1 MHSSLS
7 LDEDILVRKLL
18 LTHDPDGRHLD
29 SELLLQAVE
38 KIICYA
44 TPSGSLVSDLHL
56 DGMARND
63 INNIEVIGSQELLG
77 HAIYEISRQMLYKC
91 SGEGSLHA
99 RAMILFDLLGNYR
112 WDAKVVIVL
121 AAFAT
126 IYGEFWLQM
135 QLNPRNTLAALV
147 AMLKQLPGDLSM
159 EKPRF
164 KALSLLT
171 KNMLEVTKCII
182 KFEVLPFAHL
192 GLGNEEAIATTK
204 SRIYIASYWVT
215 RSALA
220 CSSQFLDLIA
230 LKPEYSHSTI
240 IAAWEL
246 SSLSYRLSS
255 IHSLLWRLVDLFYQD
270 IEKKIYEKLLNL
282 FKETHN
288 DNQEV
293 LCTLLAI
300 RDDLSLK
307 DCSTQGKVDVSEL
320 RNKVVILLISKSE
333 LLPFEE
339 LVLLVR
345 QTYDHPH
352 HQKLEGS
359 YGIVWIPMSNSNTW
373 TAADKETFHFL
384 SNLLPWYSL
393 WQPWLLNHAVV
404 NYIKEAW
411 NYNTQPLMVVLDSK
425 GTVTN
430 SNAIDMVLIWGAK
443 AYPFSTSREAELW
456 QEENWTL
463 QLLTYQIDPLLSKWV
478 DEGRNICIYGSE
490 NLDWIKEFH
499 AKILLIKSSR
509 VQLEMV
515 FVGKRNLS
523 ENVKSILDIIRVGK
537 HKSLFSF
544 TTIYLFWLRLECMRR
559 SKQQSGKTSKTDNIL
574 ENMSALLEVDDEAV
588 GWAVIG
594 RGSSADVVRLHGE
607 KLMETLNSFPEWA
620 ENVGKLGFLGALRTA
635 IEPPPPL
642 PGPCNHVSVVPFDKG
657 LIEGT
662 VLCEKCK
669 RPMKISVVYE

>member
-1 MHSSLS
+1 MA
-7 LDEDILVRKLL
+7 DEDILVRKLL

-77 HAIYEISRQMLYKC
+77 HAIYEISRQVIFFLSDSVDHILFDISDHFSWLQMLYKC

-204 SRIYIASYWVT
+204 
-215 RSALA
+215 
-220 CSSQFLDLIA
+220 
-230 LKPEYSHSTI
+230 YSHSTI

-478 DEGRNICIYGSE
+478 R
-490 NLDWIKEFH
+490 
-499 AKILLIKSSR
+499 
-509 VQLEMV
+509 Q
-515 FVGKRNLS
+515 
-523 ENVKSILDIIRVGK
+523 
-537 HKSLFSF
+537 
-544 TTIYLFWLRLECMRR
+544 
-559 SKQQSGKTSKTDNIL
+559 
-574 ENMSALLEVDDEAV
+574 
-588 GWAVIG
+588 
-594 RGSSADVVRLHGE
+594 
-607 KLMETLNSFPEWA
+607 
-620 ENVGKLGFLGALRTA
+620 
-635 IEPPPPL
+635 
-642 PGPCNHVSVVPFDKG
+642 
-657 LIEGT
+657 
-662 VLCEKCK
+662 
-669 RPMKISVVYE
+669 